1 MLDEFLY
8 DLIKKKRSNFKLK
21 NFIEMNFVEMN
32 REKNE
37 I

>member
-1 MLDEFLY
+1 MLNEFLY
-8 DLIKKKRSNFKLK
+8 DLIKKKRSNFKLI